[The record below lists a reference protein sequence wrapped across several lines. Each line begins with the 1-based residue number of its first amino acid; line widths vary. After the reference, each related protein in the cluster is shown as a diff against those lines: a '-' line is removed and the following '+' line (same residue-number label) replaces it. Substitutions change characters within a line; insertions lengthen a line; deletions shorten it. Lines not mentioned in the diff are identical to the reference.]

1 MAEQTYGEGKGSS
14 GKPWSR
20 RLKDLIVT
28 RGIRFVCGSSAALS
42 PNVANDV
49 PLMSAALRMA
59 LLRGLRICGVRRI
72 TGTSPFGHKFVCHTG
87 DLAEYPYY
95 HRRAC
100 EKELAL
106 CSAWLDGSDR
116 PNIFDL
122 GANVGFFATQLAQ
135 LLRSQRPRIFAFEPV
150 PYTYAKLRESIEILG
165 LQDVVQPIKAAVMEA
180 PGQVHVYYSEKNS
193 LFAQVGILGTA
204 PHPRV
209 GNQSTRAAAIS
220 LDHFCSLRGRVP
232 ALIKMDVEGS
242 EVDALRGARALL
254 SREDRPALLFEYN
267 PVALAERGANAQA
280 FEHLLSG
287 YSLRYVDDFEGQR
300 RPFGAIIARLNDLD
314 WPCNLFAVPL
324 AEGTWERWAE
334 TITRA
339 NNMLKNRPRT

>member
-165 LQDVVQPIKAAVMEA
+165 LQARSAFWEPHRILGWVIKARGLRQSAWIISA
-180 PGQVHVYYSEKNS
+180 RSKAAFRLAQFQSPCRSE
-193 LFAQVGILGTA
+193 
-204 PHPRV
+204 
-209 GNQSTRAAAIS
+209 
-220 LDHFCSLRGRVP
+220 
-232 ALIKMDVEGS
+232 
-242 EVDALRGARALL
+242 
-254 SREDRPALLFEYN
+254 N
-267 PVALAERGANAQA
+267 PKER
-280 FEHLLSG
+280 LV
-287 YSLRYVDDFEGQR
+287 RTCR
-300 RPFGAIIARLNDLD
+300 RP
-314 WPCNLFAVPL
+314 V
-324 AEGTWERWAE
+324 
-334 TITRA
+334 
-339 NNMLKNRPRT
+339 